1 MSDNEIINK
10 EIENPVKDKVS
21 SSAGGIPKQLLRYP
35 FGEGTIEKINDIY
48 YYLRQITQFL

>member
-1 MSDNEIINK
+1 MSYNEIINK

-35 FGEGTIEKINDIY
+35 FGEGTIEKINDFC
-48 YYLRQITQFL
+48 YYLRQFTHFL